1 VMVFLD
7 AQGKF
12 SRAAD
17 ANRVRAWLASGH
29 RTAQR

>member
-1 VMVFLD
+1 VVMVFLD

-17 ANRVRAWLASGH
+17 ANRVRTWLASA
-29 RTAQR
+29 R